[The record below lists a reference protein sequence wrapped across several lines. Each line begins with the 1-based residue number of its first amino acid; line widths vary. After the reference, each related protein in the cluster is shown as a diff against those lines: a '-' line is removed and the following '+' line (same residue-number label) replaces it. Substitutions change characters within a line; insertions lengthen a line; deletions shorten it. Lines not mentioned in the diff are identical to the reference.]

1 MVEVEKLHGWLP
13 RIIHQ
18 TYADRD
24 IPSLYRKNIDNFLK
38 RCQTSVCKNFF
49 SLWASDPFLGRFH
62 VRRFEL
68 KSSM

>member
-24 IPSLYRKNIDNFLK
+24 SPNLYRKNIDNYCSLK
-38 RCQTSVCKNFF
+38 GEV
-49 SLWASDPFLGRFH
+49 GRAG
-62 VRRFEL
+62 VLNQSR
-68 KSSM
+68 S